1 MLTSSLMHLAVLVYF
16 SLSLGH
22 GIGNTGHIHAG
33 KTPAAKVGETVELGG
48 SAFREKLGLESEPA
62 VRPDNEVAAFQS
74 SLNGLKSVP
83 AFHKQIATQAPEKL
97 PAASHWKKRFFLVS
111 DGNKGVYFD
120 GKFFPMINEINETD
134 GFRGIV
140 LNCPEPPVKCVL
152 LSPTEFGVEDAHGIA
167 FKADPDDWTSN
178 DFYDA
183 NRQIFSFFIASGF
196 SR

>member
-1 MLTSSLMHLAVLVYF
+1 MLTSSLMHVAVLVYF

-22 GIGNTGHIHAG
+22 GIDSAFHVG
-33 KTPAAKVGETVELGG
+33 KAPTAKAGETVKLGG
-48 SAFREKLGLESEPA
+48 SAFREKLGLESEP
-62 VRPDNEVAAFQS
+62 VVQPDKEIAAFQS

-83 AFHKQIATQAPEKL
+83 AFHKQIATQPPEKL

-120 GKFFPMINEINETD
+120 GRFFPMINEPDDFGWN
-134 GFRGIV
+134 GHA
-140 LNCPEPPVKCVL
+140 EPPVKCVL
-152 LSPTEFGVEDAHGIA
+152 LSPAEFGVEDTHGIA

-183 NRQIFSFFIASGF
+183 SRQIFSFFIASGF